1 VSVLESALGALLER
15 LARQGARVAVVGGL
29 AVSARTEPRFTRDA
43 DVCVAVGDDDEAE
56 SLVRSLQADGYRVLA
71 LVEQQVAARI
81 ATVRL
86 ASPEAVDEGVV
97 LDLLFASSGIE
108 REVVGSADEMELFD
122 EIRAP
127 IATVSSL
134 IALKVLSRDDAL
146 RPQDRVDLVALV
158 RLASAGDLAE
168 TRRLLSL
175 IDERGF
181 GRGRDLAAHL
191 DALIAEST

>member
-1 VSVLESALGALLER
+1 VCVSV
-15 LARQGARVAVVGGL
+15 
-29 AVSARTEPRFTRDA
+29 D
-43 DVCVAVGDDDEAE
+43 DDDEAE
-56 SLVRSLQADGYRVLA
+56 SLVHSLQADGYRVLA

-86 ASPEAVDEGVV
+86 ASPRAVDEGVV

-108 REVVGSADEMELFD
+108 HEVVGSADEMELFGG
-122 EIRAP
+122 IRAP

-158 RLASAGDLAE
+158 RLASDGDLAE
-168 TRRLLSL
+168 ARRLLGL
-175 IDERGF
+175 INERGF
-181 GRGRDLAAHL
+181 GRSRDLAAHL